1 MFGRETIQQV
11 GLLCIIV
18 GFPIA
23 ELPQSLVST
32 SVSFTDTFI
41 LQVVG
46 FNHNPRPEEV
56 RRVPMTSF
64 VVVFLVPHVTNCLA
78 YLDVDEVLVERV
90 KHGSLNTFS
99 DSGAFLVEFVE
110 EHLTKTLLVCWV
122 FPRGEHSVYKLF
134 VSSVFVV
141 VVARHSPAPSSL
153 SVSHR

>member
-23 ELPQSLVST
+23 ELAQSLVST

-46 FNHNPRPEEV
+46 VNHNPRPEEV
-56 RRVPMTSF
+56 RRVPRTSV

-78 YLDVDEVLVERV
+78 HLDVDEVVSKWV
-90 KHGSLNTFS
+90 KHGSPNTVS
-99 DSGAFLVEFVE
+99 NSGAFLVEFVE
-110 EHLTKTLLVCWV
+110 EHLT
-122 FPRGEHSVYKLF
+122 
-134 VSSVFVV
+134 
-141 VVARHSPAPSSL
+141 
-153 SVSHR
+153 

>member
-46 FNHNPRPEEV
+46 ANHNPRPEEV
-56 RRVPMTSF
+56 
-64 VVVFLVPHVTNCLA
+64 
-78 YLDVDEVLVERV
+78 
-90 KHGSLNTFS
+90 
-99 DSGAFLVEFVE
+99 
-110 EHLTKTLLVCWV
+110 
-122 FPRGEHSVYKLF
+122 
-134 VSSVFVV
+134 
-141 VVARHSPAPSSL
+141 
-153 SVSHR
+153 